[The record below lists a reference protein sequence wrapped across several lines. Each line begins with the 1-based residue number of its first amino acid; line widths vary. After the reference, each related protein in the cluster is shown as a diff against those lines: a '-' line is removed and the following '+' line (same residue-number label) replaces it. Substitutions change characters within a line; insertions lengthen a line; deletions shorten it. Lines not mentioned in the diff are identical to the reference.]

1 MKKML
6 KTLTIA
12 VMAMAIIIPT
22 LSLPALAGTSNLDL
36 GINVAS
42 NIGLGAANPKDV
54 AVNIIHI
61 VLGFLG
67 LIAVIMILIGG
78 FKWMTAG
85 GNEDSVGE
93 AKKIII
99 AAVIGLVIILA
110 AWAITNFVI
119 TEFLN
124 AMT

>member
-1 MKKML
+1 
-6 KTLTIA
+6 
-12 VMAMAIIIPT
+12 MAMTIIVPA
-22 LSLPALAGTSNLDL
+22 LSLPALVSASSLDL
-36 GINVAS
+36 GLNAGN
-42 NIGLGAANPKDV
+42 NIGLGAADPKVV

-85 GNEDSVGE
+85 GNEDQVGE
-93 AKKIII
+93 AKNIIV
-99 AAVIGLVIILA
+99 AAVIGLLVILA

-119 TEFLN
+119 TQFLG
-124 AMT
+124 AMNG

>member
-1 MKKML
+1 MA
-6 KTLTIA
+6 LTII
-12 VMAMAIIIPT
+12 VPT
-22 LSLPALAGTSNLDL
+22 MPALALDL
-36 GINVAS
+36 GINAAE

-67 LIAVIMILIGG
+67 LLAVIMILIGG

-85 GNEDSVGE
+85 GNEDQVGE

-99 AAVIGLVIILA
+99 AAVIGLLIIIA
-110 AWAITNFVI
+110 SWAITNFVI
-119 TEFLN
+119 TQFLG
-124 AMT
+124 AMNNTPAT